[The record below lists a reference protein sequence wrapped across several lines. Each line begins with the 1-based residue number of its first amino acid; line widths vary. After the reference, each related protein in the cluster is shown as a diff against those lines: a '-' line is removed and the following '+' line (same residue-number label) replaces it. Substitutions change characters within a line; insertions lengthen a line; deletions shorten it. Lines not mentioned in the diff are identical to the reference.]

1 MEADLAKMGMS
12 MSDFDVTYAEVPT
25 KEDVALTTTER
36 TVTDLGDG
44 KYIMQD
50 KITNIEHQYIDSVM
64 QVPQIHP
71 KGGPSNAGGIT
82 VTPPSSGGAGLVSGG
97 KSSGGGGGGGGGGG
111 SQKDKK
117 KSSDEIERYH
127 TIKKEIGNLS
137 REYDNLSAAKDR
149 AFGANRLRVMDQEA
163 AKLEE

>member
-1 MEADLAKMGMS
+1 LAKMGMS

-50 KITNIEHQYIDSVM
+50 KITNIEHQYVDSVM

-71 KGGPSNAGGIT
+71 KGSSNAGSIT
-82 VTPPSSGGAGLVSGG
+82 VTPPSSSGAGLVSGG
-97 KSSGGGGGGGGGGG
+97 KSSGSGGGGGGGG

-127 TIKKEIGNLS
+127 TIKKELDNLS

>member
-12 MSDFDVTYAEVPT
+12 MSDFDVDYAEVPT

-50 KITNIEHQYIDSVM
+50 KITNIEHQYIDSIM
-64 QVPQIHP
+64 QVPQIRP
-71 KGGPSNAGGIT
+71 KGSSGAGGIT

-97 KSSGGGGGGGGGGG
+97 KSSGGGGGGGGG